1 MDLGDRRPL
10 ELLISI
16 STIKV
21 HRLAAAWLHDH
32 GCMALCGRLSHGHPV
47 MLSCYA
53 SRSRRPLCT
62 TDVLSLFA
70 ALGQLLLLQS
80 HPSFCCRCRHERASA
95 RAKAD
100 PQPSWSNHRSRA
112 RSPSEGLS
120 FIGLLG
126 LDQAYYVCPQAPAV
140 YITCELRVCPRR
152 HPARHTRVWNKT
164 FSLTQEAHISAI
176 SEPRGPRPARRST
189 ARARE
194 RGARRESMRESAT
207 ARPPSGPR
215 PSPQRG

>member
-100 PQPSWSNHRSRA
+100 PQPSGSGSSIPSPVSFGRFVLHRTSGP
-112 RSPSEGLS
+112 RS
-120 FIGLLG
+120 GLLCVPPG
-126 LDQAYYVCPQAPAV
+126 PSCRNS
-140 YITCELRVCPRR
+140 YIECELRVCPRR

-176 SEPRGPRPARRST
+176 SEPARPRGPR
-189 ARARE
+189 
-194 RGARRESMRESAT
+194 
-207 ARPPSGPR
+207 RPPR
-215 PSPQRG
+215 VVRR

>member
-100 PQPSWSNHRSRA
+100 PQPSGRPTAQRVGIID
-112 RSPSEGLS
+112 PEP
-120 FIGLLG
+120 GLLRK
-126 LDQAYYVCPQAPAV
+126 VCPSSDFWASIRPIMCAPRPQL
-140 YITCELRVCPRR
+140 YIEHASCEY
-152 HPARHTRVWNKT
+152 ARG
-164 FSLTQEAHISAI
+164 AI
-176 SEPRGPRPARRST
+176 PRGLHAARVKKGM
-189 ARARE
+189 AFLPCA
-194 RGARRESMRESAT
+194 
-207 ARPPSGPR
+207 PPTSIFMQEYPEGVR
-215 PSPQRG
+215 NQGFGV